1 MKRLL
6 NKIIKLLF
14 KKKIPKVSEPYVET
28 YTECDKCYKRQ
39 ECIAKGYLINC
50 TTSDDMSQHYIKG
63 RNCIC
68 VKGCEEFLEMKLSE
82 ILEIAET
89 EDLKAFIRK
98 AIDQL
103 GDITYREFYQEGK
116 FLEIIY

>member
-1 MKRLL
+1 
-6 NKIIKLLF
+6 
-14 KKKIPKVSEPYVET
+14 
-28 YTECDKCYKRQ
+28 
-39 ECIAKGYLINC
+39 
-50 TTSDDMSQHYIKG
+50 
-63 RNCIC
+63 
-68 VKGCEEFLEMKLSE
+68 MKLSE

-98 AIDQL
+98 AIDQF